1 MSDSIIFATGNQKK
15 VEELNA
21 ILAGSGLNVISME
34 AAGIYANV
42 KEDGHS
48 FEENAV
54 KKASTIMRLTGLTVL
69 ADDSGLEVDYLN
81 GAPGIYS
88 ARFGGRDT
96 SYIVKNKLILDCLKD
111 ATGDERKARFV
122 CVIALCFPNG
132 EIEVRRGEMEGYIAD
147 RQLGKNGFGYDP
159 IFFLPEY
166 GQTSAQLPPELKN
179 QISHRAKAMNEM
191 KELLLTI
198 YGR

>member
-1 MSDSIIFATGNQKK
+1 
-15 VEELNA
+15 
-21 ILAGSGLNVISME
+21 
-34 AAGIYANV
+34 
-42 KEDGHS
+42 
-48 FEENAV
+48 
-54 KKASTIMRLTGLTVL
+54 
-69 ADDSGLEVDYLN
+69 
-81 GAPGIYS
+81 
-88 ARFGGRDT
+88 
-96 SYIVKNKLILDCLKD
+96 
-111 ATGDERKARFV
+111 V

-166 GQTSAQLPPELKN
+166 GQTSAQLPPEVKN